1 MIPDIEYMNSEVL
14 EAYQMHLKKLQ
25 AMPFE
30 IGLPEEIA
38 RVKAH
43 IKTLLP
49 DPKGEWDGDL
59 GCYDKTEEIEH
70 IDL

>member
-1 MIPDIEYMNSEVL
+1 MNSEVL
-14 EAYQMHLKKLQ
+14 QAYQEHLKKLQ
-25 AMPFE
+25 TLPFE
-30 IGLPEEIA
+30 MGLPEEIA

-43 IKTLLP
+43 IKTLQP

-59 GCYDKTEEIEH
+59 GCYDKKEDIEY